1 MNLDLAVA
9 TKFLQE
15 FARPFP
21 TRDWLGIAIIGLL
34 VFAGGAAIAAQ
45 LFWGAQTGSI
55 IAASAD
61 VPRAPIPVSR
71 DAIAKVVEIYQSRAT
86 NYQNKA
92 FPSVTLSDPRP
103 RPSGR

>member
-1 MNLDLAVA
+1 MDIDLATVV
-9 TKFLQE
+9 KFFQS
-15 FARPFP
+15 FSRPFP
-21 TRDWLGIAIIGLL
+21 ARDWFVVSLVGLL
-34 VFAGGAAIAAQ
+34 VFVGGAAIAAQ

-71 DAIAKVVEIYQSRAT
+71 DAIVKVVEIYQSRAT
-86 NYQNKA
+86 NYQNKT